1 MFDKIKQFNRK
12 YKRRGQALVF
22 YAVLIPTL
30 FAFAGVGLDL
40 GWYYLTVSR
49 MQNAADA
56 AVMAGAWKM
65 LEDEESM
72 SDYSYVWLIDFV
84 PNYILED
91 PDTHEAILSERD
103 TTNGDAVAKAYVKHN
118 LSPEDS
124 DWDGD
129 TIVDA
134 YEKKIS

>member
-1 MFDKIKQFNRK
+1 
-12 YKRRGQALVF
+12 
-22 YAVLIPTL
+22 
-30 FAFAGVGLDL
+30 
-40 GWYYLTVSR
+40 
-49 MQNAADA
+49 MQNA

-65 LEDEESM
+65 LGDEETM
-72 SDYSYVWLIDFV
+72 SDYVSPQLIDFV

-103 TTNGDAVAKAYVKHN
+103 TTNGDIVAKAYVKHN

-134 YEKKIS
+134 YDTKNNILTFASKLYGRGQDMDDYGYYAMCIGQEKL

>member
-40 GWYYLTVSR
+40 GWYYLTVYR

-56 AVMAGAWKM
+56 AVLAGAWKM
-65 LEDEESM
+65 LD
-72 SDYSYVWLIDFV
+72 D
-84 PNYILED
+84 
-91 PDTHEAILSERD
+91 
-103 TTNGDAVAKAYVKHN
+103 
-118 LSPEDS
+118 
-124 DWDGD
+124 
-129 TIVDA
+129 
-134 YEKKIS
+134 